1 MGAPGAQPARMSL
14 KTQSLAPDA
23 LVVIGDAYASNAT
36 LFLHGRDVLM
46 VDALASR
53 ADAEALRRF
62 IQEELHARLRL
73 VVCTHGFSDHL
84 AALQVFPEALVLAH
98 ERFEDTFRAER
109 FRTDEE
115 AGFFRAPELRV
126 AGPLHLQ
133 WGQYALEVFPN
144 PGHTASTLNV
154 DVPALDLLF
163 SADSAVGHMAY
174 IAYGEPEAIDRALAR
189 SEARGRS
196 RIIQGHGGV
205 SSPRTLSSA
214 RHYLRALES
223 AVREVRAEP
232 ERVRAIPLGACL
244 PADVRGTEFEAFF
257 HGRNLDEVVARRLW
271 A

>member
-1 MGAPGAQPARMSL
+1 MSL
-14 KTQSLAPDA
+14 KTQSLAPDV
-23 LVVIGDAYASNAT
+23 LVVIGEAYASNTT

-62 IQEELHARLRL
+62 VQDELHARVRL
-73 VVCTHGFSDHL
+73 AVCTHGFSDHL

-115 AGFFRAPELRV
+115 AGFFRAPELR
-126 AGPLHLQ
+126 AGGPLHLQ
-133 WGQYALEVFPN
+133 WGRHALEVFPN
-144 PGHTASTLNV
+144 VGHTASTLNI
-154 DVPALDLLF
+154 DVPSLDLLF
-163 SADSAVGHMAY
+163 SADTAVGHMAY
-174 IAYGEPEAIDRALAR
+174 IAYGEPGDIDAALGR

-196 RIIQGHGGV
+196 RVIQGHGGV
-205 SSPRTLSSA
+205 VSPRTLGSA

-223 AVREVRAEP
+223 AVREARAEP
-232 ERVRAIPLGACL
+232 ERVRAIPLDACL
-244 PADVRGTEFEAFF
+244 PADVRGSDFEAFF
-257 HGRNLDEVVARRLW
+257 HSRNLEEVLSRRLW